1 MTPAKRTGDSGGKRK
16 PPSEPPRPTLAV
28 LYHERPPI
36 PLVIA
41 VVLTAVLEVLEIG
54 RAHV

>member
-16 PPSEPPRPTLAV
+16 PPSVPPRQTSLAE

-41 VVLTAVLEVLEIG
+41 VVLTAVL
-54 RAHV
+54 